1 MTRAQR
7 VSHAAGFTLVELMVT
22 VAVIAIVSS
31 VTAVNVVRQLPRYRL
46 TNAASQLAWTFRG
59 LRMRAISQHHAVTV
73 TFTNNHVYTV
83 WTDRNDNG
91 ISDSDEVQTVDI
103 NVAYPGVHFAST
115 ANPTFNPTGTV
126 TNLPTITLTNPSGS
140 KTLTTN
146 ILGDV
151 TIQ

>member
-7 VSHAAGFTLVELMVT
+7 VSQVAGFTLLELMMT
-22 VAVIAIVSS
+22 MAIIGIVSS
-31 VTAVNVVRQLPRYRL
+31 VTAVNVVREIPRYRL

-59 LRMRAISQHHAVTV
+59 LRMRAISQLHAVQV

-83 WTDRNDNG
+83 WTDRNNNG
-91 ISDSDEVQTVDI
+91 ISDNGEVQTVDI
-103 NVAYPGVHFAST
+103 NVAYPGVRLAST

-126 TNLPTITLTNPSGS
+126 TNLPTITLTNPTGS
-140 KTLTTN
+140 KTLTMN

>member
-7 VSHAAGFTLVELMVT
+7 VSATAGFTLMELMVT
-22 VAVIAIVSS
+22 VVIIGIISS
-31 VTAVNVVRQLPRYRL
+31 VTTVNVSRQLPRYRL
-46 TNAASQLAWTFRG
+46 TNAASQLFWTFRG

-73 TFTNNHVYTV
+73 TFTNDHVYTV

-91 ISDSDEVQTVDI
+91 LSDSGEVQTIDI
-103 NVAYPGVHFAST
+103 HEAYPSVQFAAS
-115 ANPTFNPTGTV
+115 ADPTFKPAGTV
-126 TNLPTITLTNPSGS
+126 TNPPTITLTNPTGS
-140 KTLTTN
+140 KTLTMN

>member
-7 VSHAAGFTLVELMVT
+7 ISHAAGFTLVELMVT
-22 VAVIAIVSS
+22 VAIIGIISS
-31 VTAVNVVRQLPRYRL
+31 VTAVNVIRELPRYRL

-91 ISDSDEVQTVDI
+91 LSDSGEVQTIDI
-103 NVAYPGVHFAST
+103 QGAYPGVQFASS
-115 ANPTFNPTGTV
+115 ADPTFNPTGTV
-126 TNLPTITLTNPSGS
+126 TNLPTITLTNPTGS
-140 KTLTTN
+140 KTLTMN